1 MGAIE
6 ISDAESIHNNLL
18 YEDAIH
24 YSPEYV
30 GEPPISIFTGNAI
43 LPAGDTVS
51 LYIKLENSTYAAQ
64 ISLSSDREEEIC
76 RAFRNLEIS
85 IPTIRTIIGYN
96 PETKTTEI
104 GKSEFAMQRMNK
116 KTANIRY
123 LESGVWDYG
132 IQLRKKSEQ
141 NAAITAY
148 LGSSGLIPK
157 VIDDKRDFLKTMGD
171 LEEIANKV
179 FAPLIR
185 DEKGSPDMIYYL
197 IPTLIQIE
205 N

>member
-85 IPTIRTIIGYN
+85 IPTIRTIEYN
-96 PETKTTEI
+96 PQTKATEI
-104 GKSEFAMQRMNK
+104 GKSKFIMQKMNIT
-116 KTANIRY
+116 TANLRY
-123 LESGVWDYG
+123 SESNIWDYG
-132 IQLRKKSEQ
+132 IQLIKKENQST
-141 NAAITAY
+141 AITVY

-157 VIDDKRDFLKTMGD
+157 VIDDERDFLKTMGN
-171 LEEIANKV
+171 LERIANTI